1 MNRLQL
7 AINVAIE
14 AHRDQYDRG
23 GTLYIN
29 HPMYLSL
36 QMDTEEEKIVALL
49 HDVIED
55 SDKFTLGE
63 LRYWFGDV
71 IADAVDCITKRKNI
85 KEKYE
90 DYLARVKLN
99 SLALK
104 VKLADISH
112 NLCLDRIPEPDE
124 KYMRMKNKYM
134 EALKYL
140 NS

>member
-1 MNRLQL
+1 MNKLQL

-14 AHRDQYDRG
+14 AHYNQYDRG
-23 GTLYIN
+23 GMSYIN
-29 HPMYLSL
+29 HPIYLSL

-55 SDKFTLGE
+55 SKLFTLDD
-63 LRYWFGDV
+63 LREWFGDT
-71 IADAVDCITKRKNI
+71 IADAVECITKRKHI

-90 DYLARVKLN
+90 DYLVRVKSN
-99 SLALK
+99 SIALK
-104 VKLADISH
+104 VKLADIAH

-124 KYMRMKNKYM
+124 KYYKMRDKYGK
-134 EALKYL
+134 ALEFL

>member
-7 AINVAIE
+7 AINISIE
-14 AHRDQYDRG
+14 AHNSQYDRG
-23 GTLYIN
+23 GTSYIN
-29 HPMYLSL
+29 HPIYLSL

-55 SDKFTLGE
+55 SNLFTLEE
-63 LRYWFGDV
+63 LRDWFGN
-71 IADAVDCITKRKNI
+71 IITDAVDAITKRKNT

-90 DYLARVKLN
+90 DYLVRVKSN
-99 SLALK
+99 PLALK

-124 KYMRMKNKYM
+124 KYMKMKDKYIK
-134 EALKYL
+134 ALEFL

>member
-7 AINVAIE
+7 AINIAIE
-14 AHRDQYDRG
+14 AHYCQYDRG
-23 GTLYIN
+23 GTAYIN
-29 HPMYLSL
+29 HPIYLSL

-55 SDKFTLGE
+55 SNKFTLE
-63 LRYWFGDV
+63 DLKNWFGNI

-85 KEKYE
+85 KERYE
-90 DYLARVKLN
+90 DYLTRVKSNPL
-99 SLALK
+99 SLK

-124 KYMRMKNKYM
+124 KYMRMKDKYVK
-134 EALKYL
+134 ALVFLK
-140 NS
+140 S